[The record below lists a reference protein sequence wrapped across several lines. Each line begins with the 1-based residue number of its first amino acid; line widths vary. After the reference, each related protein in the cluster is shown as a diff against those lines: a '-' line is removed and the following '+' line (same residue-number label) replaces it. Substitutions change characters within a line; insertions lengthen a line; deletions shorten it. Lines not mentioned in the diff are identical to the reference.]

1 MRKRS
6 EKKIYGI
13 IGLGRFGRAV
23 AKGLSDAGDEVLVA
37 DRDEARIREARE
49 YTENAFVTS
58 DLSRENLEQMG
69 FGACDTVIICLA
81 EKLDV
86 SLLTALH
93 AVNMGVPRVIA
104 KAVSAEHGALLEKIG
119 AEVVYPERDMGAR
132 LSKLL
137 CATSALEYIS
147 LADNIDLTEVP
158 VPEKYVGVQ
167 VKDCGIRSQFGVN
180 IIALRS
186 GNSTTTSIRPDYTFR
201 SEDALMLI
209 GSPEEIRKFQQEMLR
224 EEH

>member
-1 MRKRS
+1 MKKN

-13 IGLGRFGRAV
+13 VGLGRFGRAL
-23 AKGLSDAGDEVLVA
+23 ARGLSDAGNEVLVV

-49 YTENAFVTS
+49 YTENAFVTA

-69 FGACDTVIICLA
+69 FGACDTVVICLA

-93 AVNMGVPRVIA
+93 AVNMGVSRVIA

-119 AEVVYPERDMGAR
+119 AEVVYPERDMGAQLAKR
-132 LSKLL
+132 L
-137 CATSALEYIS
+137 CTTSALEYITLS
-147 LADNIDLTEVP
+147 DSIDLTEFP

-167 VKDCGIRSQFGVN
+167 VKDCGIRRQFGLN

-186 GNSTTTSIRPDYTFR
+186 GNNATTSIQPDYAFQR
-201 SEDALMLI
+201 GDVLMLI
-209 GSPEEIRKFQQEMLR
+209 GSPDEIRRFQQEMLR
-224 EEH
+224 GER